1 MNAIKQ
7 KAPSSADKSPKLPE
21 GSDANRLTPLRRA
34 ACVALNAIF
43 KERPGSA
50 RTRKALGLFE
60 PDNSKVVEFTIQ
72 DLTLIFVVAS
82 LRYD

>member
-1 MNAIKQ
+1 M
-7 KAPSSADKSPKLPE
+7 
-21 GSDANRLTPLRRA
+21 
-34 ACVALNAIF
+34 ALNAIF